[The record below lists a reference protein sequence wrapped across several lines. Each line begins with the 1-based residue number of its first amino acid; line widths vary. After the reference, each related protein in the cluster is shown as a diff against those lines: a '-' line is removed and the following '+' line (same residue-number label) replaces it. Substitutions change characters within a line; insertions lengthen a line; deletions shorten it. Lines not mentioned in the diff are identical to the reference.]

1 MQLKKLTTNLMKNG
15 ATLFTMMGLALTL
28 ISCAQM
34 PNRDVVIKDKLIYVD
49 KGPLGAVRFH
59 TQNNLM
65 KEISPEVWNSLD
77 GNPDA
82 RFGMAC
88 MSDKTYGQ
96 SQQELNEVCS
106 FYGACT
112 QEDIVEAF
120 RLLKKTRTV
129 IATPMRKLM
138 MSEELE

>member
-1 MQLKKLTTNLMKNG
+1 MKNG
-15 ATLFTMMGLALTL
+15 ATLFTTMGLALTL

-34 PNRDVVIKDKLIYVD
+34 PNREVVIKDKLIYVD

-65 KEISPEVWNSLD
+65 KEITPEVWNSLD
-77 GNPDA
+77 GDPDS

-88 MSDKTYGQ
+88 MSDKVFGQ
-96 SQQELNEVCS
+96 TQQELNEVCS
-106 FYGACT
+106 FYGACK

-120 RLLKKTRTV
+120 ELLKKSRR
-129 IATPMRKLM
+129 IMRTPMNQLM
-138 MSEELE
+138 MSEVLE